1 MMCGLIVT
9 KTVCQMVSSAKSW
22 QRTFVFKFLSQ
33 LFPLVNHR
41 INTKFRVIGN
51 KERTI
56 NSDKVLQ
63 KYRILTSNP
72 SFKHTRICTNA
83 RAHTHT
89 DGSDCASVVPLQ
101 CQDHLACQPAG
112 MWLFTLHLINY
123 WPTLPLCS
131 ATKTSGLRPSLC
143 LQIHTLSLKRTN
155 IHTRDPPNLPVYS
168 FIISQGQVQEQTHT
182 HTQARNLSHNKRPT
196 VTLYAARLTVKAG
209 LL

>member
-41 INTKFRVIGN
+41 INTKLRVIGN

-89 DGSDCASVVPLQ
+89 MG
-101 CQDHLACQPAG
+101 
-112 MWLFTLHLINY
+112 
-123 WPTLPLCS
+123 
-131 ATKTSGLRPSLC
+131 ATA
-143 LQIHTLSLKRTN
+143 
-155 IHTRDPPNLPVYS
+155 PV
-168 FIISQGQVQEQTHT
+168 
-182 HTQARNLSHNKRPT
+182 
-196 VTLYAARLTVKAG
+196 
-209 LL
+209 

>member
-1 MMCGLIVT
+1 MMIVT

-41 INTKFRVIGN
+41 INTEFRVIGN

-83 RAHTHT
+83 HAHTHTHT

-112 MWLFTLHLINY
+112 M
-123 WPTLPLCS
+123 
-131 ATKTSGLRPSLC
+131 
-143 LQIHTLSLKRTN
+143 
-155 IHTRDPPNLPVYS
+155 
-168 FIISQGQVQEQTHT
+168 
-182 HTQARNLSHNKRPT
+182 
-196 VTLYAARLTVKAG
+196 
-209 LL
+209 

>member
-41 INTKFRVIGN
+41 INTEFRVIGN

-72 SFKHTRICTNA
+72 SFKHTRICTHA

-89 DGSDCASVVPLQ
+89 PMG
-101 CQDHLACQPAG
+101 
-112 MWLFTLHLINY
+112 
-123 WPTLPLCS
+123 
-131 ATKTSGLRPSLC
+131 ATA
-143 LQIHTLSLKRTN
+143 
-155 IHTRDPPNLPVYS
+155 PV
-168 FIISQGQVQEQTHT
+168 
-182 HTQARNLSHNKRPT
+182 
-196 VTLYAARLTVKAG
+196 
-209 LL
+209 